1 MTYFTPGDPFHPS
14 LPQTLLRPPRLKM
27 SHIVHSAILGRWG
40 VNYPASL
47 DASDSLF
54 GLSRQLRQDLAL
66 VGIPKPGEQ
75 LDDASAYFNLPPQ
88 KLTKTGVY
96 HFFSTRNN
104 DFSNRNQKGR
114 LMVVPGDVGGDA
126 IG

>member
-1 MTYFTPGDPFHPS
+1 MLSTF
-14 LPQTLLRPPRLKM
+14 
-27 SHIVHSAILGRWG
+27 LGRWG

-66 VGIPKPGEQ
+66 VGVPKPGEQ